1 MKKII
6 FAAALLLIILSAC
19 NGNIFTGN
27 DNPDSG
33 QDTDT
38 DNPIESVVDGV
49 PSWLADKTWKGKS
62 SNSMITTPDVSSE
75 ALAEAFE
82 IKTSKNDVF
91 IPSITGSVINGE
103 LANVSV
109 EYGLGFIEQ
118 LESANMDYTVQSSN
132 SRYSVI
138 ADHIEMEINTNGS
151 NYTIETSMSLIIE
164 KVSDI
169 QIRFSMIYG
178 NTITSGDNTE
188 PEITPGYTVTALM
201 TRV

>member
-1 MKKII
+1 
-6 FAAALLLIILSAC
+6 
-19 NGNIFTGN
+19 
-27 DNPDSG
+27 
-33 QDTDT
+33 
-38 DNPIESVVDGV
+38 
-49 PSWLADKTWKGKS
+49 
-62 SNSMITTPDVSSE
+62 
-75 ALAEAFE
+75 
-82 IKTSKNDVF
+82 
-91 IPSITGSVINGE
+91 
-103 LANVSV
+103 
-109 EYGLGFIEQ
+109 
-118 LESANMDYTVQSSN
+118 MDYAVQSSN